1 MRDMEAASRALTQA
15 EPQITAA
22 EDTEADHTEADHVEA
37 VADAPPE
44 QGKAMHF
51 VKLMFGGKQRRA

>member
-1 MRDMEAASRALTQA
+1 MEAASRALTQA

-22 EDTEADHTEADHVEA
+22 EDTEADHAEA